1 MGRPAGRH
9 PLATGGAACEAPW
22 PRHPARGWQLTPSP
36 PTPLP
41 GRLYYQDSPFTYISS
56 TYGGDQ
62 YAPWWGITDE
72 AGVNQPFGN
81 GFPQTCL
88 QKDPKGRYCVLG
100 APLQATSYSFATDT
114 TTTTT
119 YNGTLTQYLSGYTI
133 PGSTLAPVTSQIPGG
148 YAVMMP
154 TPGPATPVNNAFSQM
169 GLALPPTS
177 GSLQYFSA
185 YNKGRVSPGRLPI
198 NLDAAV
204 SSVALCGTLA
214 GQLFFGWAGDKF
226 GRKSVYGLTLFV
238 MIFCA
243 AAQSMSFGV
252 NGVAVIGTLCWWR
265 FFLGFG
271 VGGDYPLSATIMSE
285 YSSRLSRGAFVS
297 AVFAM
302 QGVGILTA
310 AAVSIIVVSIFNG
323 YYPSLPYPADDM
335 AGNPTLY
342 WSLIQQS
349 CPRQSDFVWRVVLGF
364 GAFPAAT
371 TMYLRSTMPETP
383 RYTLHVQKNKEQLAA
398 DMTEVTN
405 MELDSAQTQVTKH
418 EHMTFGMF
426 LKKHGKE
433 LLGCAMTWFLLDVA
447 FYSQNL
453 FQKDVFL
460 QIGWLPPA
468 ASVNAMTET
477 FRVARAQALIA
488 LGSTIPGYYFTVFT
502 VDFMGRLKIQYMGFA
517 MMTAFMAA
525 IAGGFNHLLLPNT
538 NDGMGLNNMQPNG
551 RNGFVTL
558 YALCFF
564 FANWG
569 PNATTFVVPAELFP
583 TKWKSTGHG
592 ISAASGKAGAI
603 IGAFGFLFASQPAK
617 GELTWKFPCVNTPM
631 FGFTSYQWNFNGNS
645 PKPLASPI
653 GNGDGPYQA
662 LTAYF
667 QNVASAG
674 FVAAPIPNTPF
685 FAKPPFKNSAAGGA
699 QYLYTGTG
707 SGQYTQT
714 PAAFTA
720 GNYATALGNGFTA
733 TQSAAGL
740 TVTGNTGST
749 YTNGGVSTFV
759 YVGGATQF
767 FANSSLKGP
776 AWVDSSD
783 GIYNP
788 WSYNF
793 PQVYPATMN
802 VKNFKTATQ
811 LPANS
816 TACLVK
822 PNCPGGQI
830 ATPALNN
837 GYKSYKCVCPI
848 PAPLGGCFPN
858 GIGVQGALGILA
870 GTNFLGMLF
879 TVLEPETNGK
889 TLEQLSGE
897 YEADV
902 DNEKE
907 VATSV

>member
-1 MGRPAGRH
+1 M
-9 PLATGGAACEAPW
+9 
-22 PRHPARGWQLTPSP
+22 
-36 PTPLP
+36 
-41 GRLYYQDSPFTYISS
+41 
-56 TYGGDQ
+56 
-62 YAPWWGITDE
+62 
-72 AGVNQPFGN
+72 NQPFGN
-81 GFPQTCL
+81 GMPQTCL
-88 QKDPKGRYCVLG
+88 QKDPKGRFCVLG
-100 APLQATSYSFATDT
+100 APLQYTSYAGTTGVT
-114 TTTTT
+114 TTVT
-119 YNGTLTQYLSGYTI
+119 YNGTLTQFLAQLPVPSGT
-133 PGSTLAPVTSQIPGG
+133 VTPSNAAVPGG
-148 YAVMMP
+148 YAVLMP
-154 TPGPATPVNNAFSQM
+154 TPGPATTINNAFGQQL
-169 GLALPPTS
+169 GLSLPPTTT
-177 GSLQYFSA
+177 SLQYFSA

-252 NGVAVIGTLCWWR
+252 NGAAVIGTLCWWR

-342 WSLIQQS
+342 WSLIKQS
-349 CPRQSDFVWRVVLGF
+349 CPRQSDFVWRVVLAF

-418 EHMTFGMF
+418 EHMSFGMF

-631 FGFTSYQWNFNGNS
+631 FGFTSYQWNFNGM
-645 PKPLASPI
+645 KPTPL
-653 GNGDGPYQA
+653 NGVDGPYQA

-667 QNVASAG
+667 QNIAVGGLVATQ
-674 FVAAPIPNTPF
+674 IPNTPF
-685 FAKPPFKNSAAGGA
+685 FAKPPFKNSLAGSPTYIG
-699 QYLYTGTG
+699 GV
-707 SGQYTQT
+707 
-714 PAAFTA
+714 PAAQASVVTA
-720 GNYATALGNGFTA
+720 GAFANALNGA
-733 TQSAAGL
+733 S
-740 TVTGNTGST
+740 GST
-749 YTNGGVSTFV
+749 YISAFPSPSTGYTTISGYSTNNYIPPNGQSIV
-759 YVGGATQF
+759 YLGTATQF
-767 FANSSLKGP
+767 FNTSSGVAP
-776 AWVDSSD
+776 PPWMDTD
-783 GIYNP
+783 GITNP
-788 WSYNF
+788 WAYAF

-802 VKNFKTATQ
+802 VKNFNTATQ

-830 ATPALNN
+830 AAPAINN

>member
-1 MGRPAGRH
+1 M
-9 PLATGGAACEAPW
+9 
-22 PRHPARGWQLTPSP
+22 
-36 PTPLP
+36 
-41 GRLYYQDSPFTYISS
+41 
-56 TYGGDQ
+56 
-62 YAPWWGITDE
+62 
-72 AGVNQPFGN
+72 NQPFGN

-100 APLQATSYSFATDT
+100 APLQQTNFNWATGNSAPI
-114 TTTTT
+114 T
-119 YNGTLTQYLSGYTI
+119 YNGTLTQFLQGYQI
-133 PGSTLAPVTSQIPGG
+133 PGSSFTPTTNNIPGG

-154 TPGPATPVNNAFSQM
+154 TPGPATPMTNAFGQQL
-169 GLALPPTS
+169 GLSLQNTTT
-177 GSLQYFSA
+177 SLQYFSA

-252 NGVAVIGTLCWWR
+252 NGAAVIGTLCWWR

-323 YYPSLPYPADDM
+323 YYPSLPFPADDM

-349 CPRQSDFVWRVVLGF
+349 CPRQSDFVWRVVLAF

-398 DMTEVTN
+398 DMTEVTH
-405 MELDSAQTQVTKH
+405 MELDSAQIQVTKH
-418 EHMTFGMF
+418 DHMTFGQF

-525 IAGGFNHLLLPNT
+525 IAGGYNHLLLPNT
-538 NDGMGLNNMQPNG
+538 QDGMGLNNMQPNG

-617 GELTWKFPCVNTPM
+617 GELTWKFPCVNSPM
-631 FGFTSYQWNFNGNS
+631 FGFTSYQWNFNSNS
-645 PKPLASPI
+645 PKPNL
-653 GNGDGPYQA
+653 GEGPYQA

-667 QNVASAG
+667 QNLAVPGLFATQ
-674 FVAAPIPNTPF
+674 IPNTPF
-685 FAKPPFKNSAAGGA
+685 FAKPPFKNSAAGGPVLVSNGTSYPA
-699 QYLYTGTG
+699 FTSGLGYVTTQLPVTYGATQIASNLGAPYTSSTTPSTTGTG
-707 SGQYTQT
+707 TSTVSTYIPTSGQIVVYGGDPTAYFT
-714 PAAFTA
+714 PV
-720 GNYATALGNGFTA
+720 
-733 TQSAAGL
+733 SAGL
-740 TVTGNTGST
+740 QAPS
-749 YTNGGVSTFV
+749 
-759 YVGGATQF
+759 
-767 FANSSLKGP
+767 
-776 AWVDSSD
+776 WVDSND
-783 GIYNP
+783 NIFNP
-788 WSYNF
+788 WKYGF
-793 PQVYPATMN
+793 PQVYPPTMN
-802 VKNFKTATQ
+802 VKNFNTATQ

-830 ATPALNN
+830 ATPAINN